1 MLKLIQSIRKP
12 PTPPSNRH
20 GGRERPRL
28 TAADIDAIIE
38 EEMDDGEHEDPEKM
52 RLYEIAIEDEWDNG

>member
-20 GGRERPRL
+20 GGRERPRP
-28 TAADIDAIIE
+28 TAKDIEAMLE
-38 EEMDDGEHEDPEKM
+38 EEMDEEEDPEKL
-52 RLYEIAIEDEWDNG
+52 RLYEIAIEDEWNNG